1 MSKYAISIQTNK
13 KIQNNDVESILI
25 LSSSAATATTAT
37 IYLGHQGN
45 HLLLTYPREH

>member
-25 LSSSAATATTAT
+25 LSSSATTAT